1 MLTVKTEAGRIDK
14 QVLASVLAGVSV
26 VFWITH
32 DVDARDLFVPK
43 EQATTEAD
51 PTQSPSFDEQKKGI
65 PQSLFTWIKMAKGY
79 EIEWDTF
86 GRKGWY
92 TQDPRLKPVEPGS
105 VFPRDIPAIY
115 IVFESA
121 PLEDPAQFS
130 AQWFLEEKQG
140 VLSPVPLGK
149 DILEVPG
156 HERYGFLE
164 LQRPGDAWDIGTYLV
179 KLFITPLGQQSF
191 HAANQV
197 GTMRFTIVEGATPP
211 GVSPHK

>member
-1 MLTVKTEAGRIDK
+1 MLAATTETGRIGK
-14 QVLASVLAGVSV
+14 EVVASLLAGLSI
-26 VFWITH
+26 VFCIWQDI
-32 DVDARDLFVPK
+32 DARDLFAPK
-43 EQATTEAD
+43 EQATTEVD
-51 PTQSPSFDEQKKGI
+51 STQSPSFDDQRKGI

-105 VFPRDIPAIY
+105 VFPRDTPAIY

-130 AQWFLEEKQG
+130 AQWFVEEKQG
-140 VLSPVPLGK
+140 VPSSVPLGK

-164 LQRPGDAWDIGTYLV
+164 LQRPGDAWDVGSYLV
-179 KLFITPLGQQSF
+179 KLFITPLGQQPF

-197 GTMRFTIVEGATPP
+197 GTMRFTIVEGSAPA
-211 GVSPHK
+211 GASPHK

>member
-1 MLTVKTEAGRIDK
+1 MREAGRIGM
-14 QVLASVLAGVSV
+14 QALVSMLAGWSLVLC
-26 VFWITH
+26 FWQGAE
-32 DVDARDLFVPK
+32 ARDSFAPK

-79 EIEWDTF
+79 DVEWDTF

-105 VFPRDIPAIY
+105 VFPADIPAIY

-121 PLEDPAQFS
+121 PLEDPTQFS
-130 AQWFLEEKQG
+130 AQWFQEGEQG
-140 VLSPVPLGK
+140 LLSSVPLGK
-149 DILEVPG
+149 DTLEVPG

-164 LQRPGDAWDIGTYLV
+164 LKRSGEAWAVGTYLV

-191 HAANQV
+191 HAGNQV
-197 GTMRFTIVEGATPP
+197 GTMRFTIVEVAPA